1 MPCPNPSP
9 VLSCGPVRLSG
20 FPHHQSQHPQRQAAF
35 IQGEVDKRG
44 AQPLAEVGHAYPRY
58 AAPIPQ
64 VPADDA
70 PEEAEAGEE

>member
-1 MPCPNPSP
+1 MNIHAFSP
-9 VLSCGPVRLSG
+9 PEVLKLLITSETGLP
-20 FPHHQSQHPQRQAAF
+20 
-35 IQGEVDKRG
+35 QGEVDKRG